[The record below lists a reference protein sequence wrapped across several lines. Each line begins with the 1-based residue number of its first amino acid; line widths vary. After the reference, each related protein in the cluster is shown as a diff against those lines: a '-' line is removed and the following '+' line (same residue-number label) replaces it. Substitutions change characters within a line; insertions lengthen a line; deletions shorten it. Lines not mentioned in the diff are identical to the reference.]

1 METLFKETKT
11 TYRRSNGQF
20 ATKEMAFADKTAQ
33 ENAILRYDVEKYKRA
48 YLTTAKRCAALERE
62 LKELKDKIK
71 NLVK

>member
-11 TYRRSNGQF
+11 TYRLSNGQF

-48 YLTTAKRCAALERE
+48 YLTTAKRCVALERE
-62 LKELKDKIK
+62 LNELKDKIK

>member
-1 METLFKETKT
+1 MTTLFEDKKAV
-11 TYRRSNGQF
+11 YRRSNGQF

-48 YLTTAKRCAALERE
+48 YLTTAKRCVALER
-62 LKELKDKIK
+62 ELKDKIK

>member
-1 METLFKETKT
+1 MKALFEEPKQ

-20 ATKEMAFADKTAQ
+20 ATKEMAYADKQAQ
-33 ENAILRYDVEKYKRA
+33 ENAILKFEVEKYKRA
-48 YLTTAKRCAALERE
+48 YLTTAKRCIALERE

>member
-1 METLFKETKT
+1 MNALFKEEKVV
-11 TYRRSNGQF
+11 YRRTNGQF

-48 YLTTAKRCAALERE
+48 YLTTAKRCVALERE
-62 LKELKDKIK
+62 LNELKDKIK